1 MSKQVWTSEA
11 VLEKIRLLD
20 QKGVDLRH
28 GQIYSDN
35 KRLVSAASRHFG
47 SWKAAVIAAGVD
59 YNLIREAA
67 ERSRTNKIS
76 KWSCEKIIEGVK
88 ELAETGE
95 PLAAASARRIK
106 PALFSAAISARYFG
120 SWRAAVT
127 AAGVDYDAVLQQSK
141 NTTRSADTR
150 RRRSILK
157 KILSLDRDV
166 LDLPQEAVSQRYP
179 QLHYLATKHFGS
191 WEKAVATAI
200 NGPERLKTTIR
211 TRL

>member
-1 MSKQVWTSEA
+1 VSKQVWTSEA
-11 VLEKIRLLD
+11 VIERIRLLH

-35 KRLVSAASRHFG
+35 KKLVSAASRHFG

-67 ERSRTNKIS
+67 ERSRTSKIS
-76 KWSCEKIIEGVK
+76 KWSREKIIEGIK
-88 ELAETGE
+88 ELAEAGE
-95 PLAAASARRIK
+95 SLAAASARSTR
-106 PALFSAAISARYFG
+106 PSLFSAAISSRYFG

-141 NTTRSADTR
+141 NTARSADNR
-150 RRRSILK
+150 RRRSIMK

-191 WEKAVATAI
+191 WEKAVATAL
-200 NGPERLKTTIR
+200 NGRERTKRI
-211 TRL
+211 